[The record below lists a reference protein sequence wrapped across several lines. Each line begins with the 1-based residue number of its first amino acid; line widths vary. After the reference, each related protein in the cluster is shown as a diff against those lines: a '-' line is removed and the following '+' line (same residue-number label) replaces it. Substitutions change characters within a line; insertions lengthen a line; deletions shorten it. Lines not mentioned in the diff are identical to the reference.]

1 MIIKKSQLKQIIY
14 EELSRADKSDI
25 KDMIAKELK
34 SRDVKAL
41 IEDELVKLL
50 MKKDMKTEIG
60 EISKQVLKRLYK
72 DLSIHHPYIIDRIK
86 V

>member
-14 EELSRADKSDI
+14 EELSQSDKSDI
-25 KDMIAKELK
+25 KDMIGKELK
-34 SRDVKAL
+34 SRAIKDL
-41 IEDELVKLL
+41 IEDELAKLL
-50 MKKDMKTEIG
+50 KKKDMKTELG
-60 EISKQVLKRLYK
+60 EISKQVLKKLYK

>member
-34 SRDVKAL
+34 SRDVKDL

-50 MKKDMKTEIG
+50 KKKDMKTIRK
-60 EISKQVLKRLYK
+60 SLFLDQT
-72 DLSIHHPYIIDRIK
+72 
-86 V
+86 

>member
-34 SRDVKAL
+34 SRDVKDL
-41 IEDELVKLL
+41 IEDE
-50 MKKDMKTEIG
+50 
-60 EISKQVLKRLYK
+60 
-72 DLSIHHPYIIDRIK
+72 
-86 V
+86 

>member
-1 MIIKKSQLKQIIY
+1 MIIKKSQLMQIIY

-34 SRDVKAL
+34 SRDVKDL

-50 MKKDMKTEIG
+50 KKKDMKTEIG

>member
-1 MIIKKSQLKQIIY
+1 
-14 EELSRADKSDI
+14 
-25 KDMIAKELK
+25 MIAKELK
-34 SRDVKAL
+34 SRDVKDL

-50 MKKDMKTEIG
+50 KKKDMKTEIG